1 MNKTAVHQQLIEVI
15 NNKIDQALNALN
27 EATSS
32 VHNETKSS
40 AGDKHETGR
49 AMAQLEQE
57 KLGKQLQAAKSLKEA
72 ASRIDSERKSD
83 KVEFGSLVQWNN
95 QWYYFSVGVGQINV
109 EENNIFC
116 LSITSPLGN
125 LMHQKKKGDSVK
137 MNQIEAEIQE
147 IR

>member
-15 NNKIDQALNALN
+15 NNKIEQALNALN

-109 EENNIFC
+109 EGNNIFC

-147 IR
+147 IS

>member
-15 NNKIDQALNALN
+15 NNKIEQALNALN

-72 ASRIDSERKSD
+72 ASRIDPERKSD

-109 EENNIFC
+109 GGNNIFC

-147 IR
+147 IS